1 MPGVVI
7 RGLPVDKED
16 QSIKSNTGLHT
27 RANLRQ
33 NSHIQS
39 KTHTD
44 LAAVLALVLR
54 RHYYR
59 ANGALSL
66 TFRRH

>member
-1 MPGVVI
+1 MVI
-7 RGLPVDKED
+7 RELAADKED
-16 QSIKSNTGLHT
+16 QSIKSNMGLYT

-33 NSHIQS
+33 NGHIQS
-39 KTHTD
+39 KTHAD

-59 ANGALSL
+59 TNGALSL